1 MSAPVVVIDYGLGN
15 LRSVRGAVTK
25 LGFDAVVSADPADLE
40 RASKLILPGVGA
52 FGDGMRNLTGRGLVP
67 ALNRLV
73 MEERKPI
80 LGICLGAELMARD
93 SVEFGRYDGLGWIDA
108 HVTRIAPRDAAL
120 RVPHV
125 GWNAVHQ
132 LGADPMFENVPE
144 GALFYFV
151 HSYQIECSDPTVLR
165 GTAEYGGPVT
175 AAFRRDTIWG
185 TQFHPEKSQ
194 RHGLTLLGNFLRS

>member
-1 MSAPVVVIDYGLGN
+1 
-15 LRSVRGAVTK
+15 
-25 LGFDAVVSADPADLE
+25 
-40 RASKLILPGVGA
+40 
-52 FGDGMRNLTGRGLVP
+52 MRNLASRGLLP
-67 ALNRLV
+67 TLNRLV
-73 MEERKPI
+73 LEERKPI

-93 SVEFGRYDGLGWIDA
+93 SVEFGHHDGLGWIDA
-108 HVTRIAPRDAAL
+108 HVTRLAPHDAGL

-132 LGADPMFENVPE
+132 RRDDPMFHDVPE

-151 HSYQIECSDPTVLR
+151 HSYQIECDDLTVLC
-165 GTAEYGGPVT
+165 GTAEYGGTVT
-175 AAFRRDTIWG
+175 AAFRHGSIWG